1 MGGAAEVPG
10 RKDLGPEGAGMRVV
24 PSEVSSTAMSSW
36 GEGGREGGRGEGGVK
51 ERWGRGEGGRGEGEG
66 GRERVHHSVHSAY
79 KVISLCQLFKSLC
92 CEADGIHQHGHH
104 VCMEEKQ

>member
-36 GEGGREGGRGEGGVK
+36 GEGGRKGGKEGR
-51 ERWGRGEGGRGEGEG
+51 EG
-66 GRERVHHSVHSAY
+66 GREREGRREGRREGGR
-79 KVISLCQLFKSLC
+79 K
-92 CEADGIHQHGHH
+92 G
-104 VCMEEKQ
+104 